1 MPFSSHV
8 TPVSDF
14 PGADHPALVQNES
27 CDPWPLRFCP
37 YVHHGSM
44 FLDSIHE
51 NDSMWTLRASPLHF
65 SPCAHH
71 GNAFFS
77 LTRVQVATSASRSV
91 GHVFFPYVPPVLSSS
106 VRRAFVTE
114 NFHSSRPCSSSA
126 DLPHRWYLVT
136 AQILAF
142 DYLLPTPAA
151 SARLLHPGTLHF
163 ACVRSSTAPD
173 GNIRTYGCCRER
185 GKESSP
191 HWWYVTQCA
200 KIFPLPV
207 LHEFLHRSAFMN
219 LNLCVFV
226 PQRSC
231 PTGRELRL
239 AVPPCSHPAGR
250 QHRYWRYPRVYCL
263 FTPNGSIDSVLVT
276 FSITCLNS
284 HALPPILMK
293 PTVPFVSHNW
303 RFFGAMCFMCCKR
316 NSFPLLLLQPVAC
329 MV

>member
-1 MPFSSHV
+1 
-8 TPVSDF
+8 
-14 PGADHPALVQNES
+14 
-27 CDPWPLRFCP
+27 
-37 YVHHGSM
+37 
-44 FLDSIHE
+44 
-51 NDSMWTLRASPLHF
+51 
-65 SPCAHH
+65 
-71 GNAFFS
+71 
-77 LTRVQVATSASRSV
+77 
-91 GHVFFPYVPPVLSSS
+91 VLSSS

-126 DLPHRWYLVT
+126 DLPHRWY
-136 AQILAF
+136 
-142 DYLLPTPAA
+142 
-151 SARLLHPGTLHF
+151 LLHPGTLHF

-250 QHRYWRYPRVYCL
+250 QHRY
-263 FTPNGSIDSVLVT
+263 
-276 FSITCLNS
+276 
-284 HALPPILMK
+284 
-293 PTVPFVSHNW
+293 
-303 RFFGAMCFMCCKR
+303 
-316 NSFPLLLLQPVAC
+316 
-329 MV
+329 